1 MSSVVLD
8 TNVVVSLLDR
18 KDVHHQRA
26 VDLIQRLENEQ
37 KDFVLMDC
45 VLVEIYSVIARRSRE
60 KGYDLSRAF
69 SYVREIESTYPVIPA
84 YKERVSLHAE
94 VLSLIID
101 SSGKLSYHDALIA
114 LVMKRRGIKEI
125 ATFDRDFEDL
135 NWLHVVS

>member
-1 MSSVVLD
+1 
-8 TNVVVSLLDR
+8 
-18 KDVHHQRA
+18 
-26 VDLIQRLENEQ
+26 
-37 KDFVLMDC
+37 MDC

-125 ATFDRDFEDL
+125 ATFDRDFEDH
-135 NWLHVVS
+135 NRLHVVA

>member
-101 SSGKLSYHDALIA
+101 SSGKLS
-114 LVMKRRGIKEI
+114 
-125 ATFDRDFEDL
+125 
-135 NWLHVVS
+135 N